1 VRHVSVQQVSAFLD
15 GALVGVSRELV
26 LRHIGTC
33 AHCRERHAKWKS
45 RDEALRAALAWAPAE
60 RTLEEWS
67 ARVEMTLTAER
78 RGLPA
83 PEFTPSL
90 HPVIAPVVEPAAD
103 RVREL
108 LERARGTRPEP
119 APRTGREEPRDA
131 APPEPVAVEPVAS
144 EPVASEPVAVEPTR
158 STPAGADE
166 DAPQD
171 RAGQA
176 PAPAEDL
183 PGPFGTDGP
192 PAEVCAT
199 RDVVPDAP
207 PPHGDATVEVAAH
220 EDAPRTDAATGG
232 VNDEPAAEAGAERD
246 GTAEPAPPPASV
258 GPAPG
263 ASTGAAHEAEEPTP
277 PGAQEQPA
285 RPATPR
291 GTDAP
296 PARGVREPARAPERK
311 PAQGSTARRAPAVPP
326 RPLAARIAA
335 TSRRNPPLPVPR
347 PVAMPAA
354 AEGEV
359 ERASAV
365 ATTRTPS
372 APRTPVAPTAPAPAP
387 AIVIEPAWQPSRVR
401 RRLWSTRGA
410 TVVGGTLLAVLLA
423 TPFLPD
429 VIRIP
434 LPDRWPPKLP
444 RIEFVRR
451 GGAPVD
457 PAAERRGGEFGL
469 ASRTAA
475 EPVTVREPAADAG
488 KPAEA
493 GRATTRSSA
502 PPVPVAGREP
512 ESGPAPSSTASPGTD
527 GRQAEGT
534 GTRVEPVRRDGPA
547 DPEPAFVP
555 DHPATVV
562 PVRVR
567 TTVQSA
573 PEPVRRPAPVA
584 SEPES
589 DETWPLLCGE
599 VLDADG
605 TPVEGARVQLV
616 APALAVRTDRRG
628 RFCIACPAGT
638 RALRIEAAGHPV
650 VTRTVELSGATVE
663 TRVTLPAT
671 P

>member
-15 GALVGVSRELV
+15 GALAGVSRELV

-33 AHCRERHAKWKS
+33 AHCRERHARWKA

-90 HPVIAPVVEPAAD
+90 HPVIAPVVEPAAE

-108 LERARGTRPEP
+108 LERARGTGPEP
-119 APRTGREEPRDA
+119 PARAGREETRDTG
-131 APPEPVAVEPVAS
+131 PPAPVAS
-144 EPVASEPVAVEPTR
+144 ESRQAAPGATG
-158 STPAGADE
+158 AGADE
-166 DAPQD
+166 APQHD
-171 RAGQA
+171 DDAHA
-176 PAPAEDL
+176 TPPADDVPAPPA
-183 PGPFGTDGP
+183 TDATDATP
-192 PAEVCAT
+192 PREPAANEAA
-199 RDVVPDAP
+199 PDAR
-207 PPHGDATVEVAAH
+207 PPHEEGMVEVMAH
-220 EDAPRTDAATGG
+220 EDAP
-232 VNDEPAAEAGAERD
+232 P
-246 GTAEPAPPPASV
+246 
-258 GPAPG
+258 
-263 ASTGAAHEAEEPTP
+263 TGAATAAGHDEHDAEAEAEHDGTEAADPPAADPTTGAARETEEHAP
-277 PGAQEQPA
+277 PIADEQPV
-285 RPATPR
+285 RPASPR
-291 GTDAP
+291 GTDASP
-296 PARGVREPARAPERK
+296 TRRVREPAPASERK
-311 PAQGSTARRAPAVPP
+311 PTPGTPPRRAPAAPR
-326 RPLAARIAA
+326 RPLAARAAA
-335 TSRRNPPLPVPR
+335 TARRTPPLPVPR

-354 AEGEV
+354 VEGDVGATRAGAASRPPSV
-359 ERASAV
+359 ERA
-365 ATTRTPS
+365 
-372 APRTPVAPTAPAPAP
+372 PVAPTATGP
-387 AIVIEPAWQPSRVR
+387 AIVIEPAWQPARVR

-434 LPDRWPPKLP
+434 LPERWPPRLP

-469 ASRTAA
+469 ASRTAV

-488 KPAEA
+488 KPAEG
-493 GRATTRSSA
+493 GRATATPPA
-502 PPVPVAGREP
+502 PPASVAGREP
-512 ESGPAPSSTASPGTD
+512 ESRSASATAASSNPD
-527 GRQAEGT
+527 GRQAEGP

-547 DPEPAFVP
+547 EPEPAFVP
-555 DHPATVV
+555 DHPATVI

-599 VLDADG
+599 VLQADG

-638 RALRIEAAGHPV
+638 RAFRIEVAGRPV
-650 VTRTVELSGATVE
+650 ATRTVELSGTTFE